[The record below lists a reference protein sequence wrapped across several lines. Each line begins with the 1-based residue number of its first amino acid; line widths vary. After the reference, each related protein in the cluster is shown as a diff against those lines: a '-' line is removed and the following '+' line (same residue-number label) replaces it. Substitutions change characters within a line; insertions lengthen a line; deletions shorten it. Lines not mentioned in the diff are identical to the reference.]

1 MKQNTNTTA
10 VPVVTK
16 PKTRGKK
23 PVINFAGIRWDRM
36 TDTEIA
42 EKLWNDETNKGKIKA
57 ATLKNFRVTVFLK
70 RKALAK
76 TGRNVA
82 FAGRTVNGEKK
93 TKWVHAKKSAA
104 PVPTATAVS

>member
-1 MKQNTNTTA
+1 MKNNTNTTV

-16 PKTRGKK
+16 QKRGKK

-42 EKLWNDETNKGKIKA
+42 DKLWNDEANKGKIKA
-57 ATLKNFRVTVFLK
+57 ANLKNFRVTVFLK

-93 TKWVHAKKSAA
+93 TKWVHAKKVAA

>member
-1 MKQNTNTTA
+1 MKNTNTA
-10 VPVVTK
+10 VQVQNSK

-42 EKLWNDETNKGKIKA
+42 NKLWDDEANKGKIKA

-93 TKWVHAKKSAA
+93 TKWVHAKKVAE
-104 PVPTATAVS
+104 VTA